1 MKKLL
6 SVLLA
11 VFMIFAL
18 VGCGS
23 TNETGTSDAPA
34 EDPNA
39 GKIAINMQAFTDEV
53 PGMLQKFLDTHPEY
67 GDKYYMNEVITA
79 TTDNLYEPVLD
90 EALKAGEVDIY
101 AAEAAFVAKYTQ
113 GDMCEFAAAYDD
125 LGIDTAKAVAD
136 SQIASYSVELGTRPS
151 DGKVVGLGYQATG
164 GCFIYRRSIATA
176 VFGDDK
182 PETVE
187 AAIGAN
193 SGNWDKF
200 FEAAEACKKAGYKI
214 ISGDGD
220 MWHAVENSSSTGWIV
235 DGKLVI
241 PAEREEFL
249 DLSKRLKD
257 NEYHNDT
264 QDWQEGWFA
273 DMKKSG
279 TALGFYGPAWLI
291 NYSMHDN
298 AGIGTNDSSE
308 GDWGVCTSNIGFFW
322 GGTWVLASKDVIGT
336 EKQDV
341 VKAFIEWVTLDSSND
356 GLQYQWAN
364 GLYKAGDTTKDTV
377 ASGVVMDKSNGE
389 VEFLGGQN
397 MFDKFVPANKYAN
410 GKNLT
415 QYDGLINTAWRD
427 AVRGYT
433 GGTTT
438 RDEAI
443 AAFKTAVTGLGL
455 DIVVE

>member
-1 MKKLL
+1 MKKVLSLL
-6 SVLLA
+6 LVLAMVLG
-11 VFMIFAL
+11 L
-18 VGCGS
+18 VSCS
-23 TNETGTSDAPA
+23 GTKTEGTTEGGASD
-34 EDPNA
+34 
-39 GKIAINMQAFTDEV
+39 KIAINVQAFTDEV

-90 EALKAGEVDIY
+90 EALKAGEVDLY

-113 GDMCEFAAAYDD
+113 GDMAGFAATYDD
-125 LGIDTAKAVAD
+125 LGIDTTKAINDA
-136 SQIASYSVELGTRPS
+136 QIATYSVELGTRPA
-151 DGKVVGLGYQATG
+151 DGKVVALGYQATG

-200 FEAAEACKKAGYKI
+200 FEAAEKCKKAGYKI

-220 MWHAVENSSSTGWIV
+220 MWHAVENSSEKGWIV
-235 DGKLVI
+235 DGKLTI
-241 PAEREEFL
+241 DPKREEFL
-249 DLSKRLKD
+249 DLSKKLKD
-257 NEYHNDT
+257 NGYHNDT

-298 AGIGTNDSSE
+298 AGIGTDDSSE
-308 GDWGVCTSNIGFFW
+308 GDWAVCTSNIGFFW
-322 GGTWVLASKDVIGT
+322 GGTWILASKDVVGS

-341 VKAFIEWVTLDSSND
+341 VKAFIEWVTLDTTED
-356 GLQYQWAN
+356 GLQYKWAN
-364 GLYKAGDTTKDTV
+364 GTMQDGVAGTKDTV

-389 VEFLGGQN
+389 VSFLGGQN
-397 MFDKFVPANKYAN
+397 MFEKFVPANKYAN

-455 DIVVE
+455 NITVE